1 MDQVLGIVRMIGKQL
16 SRWTMAWFAS
26 AVTFLVL
33 ALFLAAAGGAG
44 PGAWSGG
51 LALAAVHLFALG
63 WLCQMML
70 GALIQFTPVL
80 CARPLVWPG
89 LSLPSLLLSAAGTT
103 MLAAGFLSLEGWLPD
118 RLLLLAA
125 PAFLVAGFGLA
136 AAMLVPTLMAA
147 QGLRHPEGRMVVLAL
162 VALAGSLATGTAMA
176 VALSGQFLP
185 AVIPQTLPLH
195 ILLGAGGFLSLAA
208 FGVSYKLFAMFL
220 LAPERDGPLRRAAF
234 ATAAAAMGLTLG
246 MAGLAL
252 AGRAAAFPAL
262 LAALLGAGT
271 AALYLVDIRRL
282 WRSRRR
288 PQAEVNM
295 QWSRAALVFLALSAA
310 LLPPAFHLGGTW
322 AEAAVFLAL
331 VGWLSTLTLA
341 QMIKIVAF
349 LTWLQ
354 IFAPLIGRQP
364 VPLVAHLSDARM
376 TARLLGLWS
385 LGVVLGALS
394 LALGQG
400 AGFRVAALILLTAAL
415 GLVRELI
422 AIRRLHHL
430 DPGQR
435 PDPLPPLVRPVPLRS
450 IPDDHT
456 RTAGT

>member
-1 MDQVLGIVRMIGKQL
+1 MIGKQL

-44 PGAWSGG
+44 PGTWSGG
-51 LALAAVHLFALG
+51 MALAAVHLFALG

-80 CARPLVWPG
+80 CARPLFWPA

-103 MLAAGFLSLEGWLPD
+103 MLAAGFLSLDGWVPG
-118 RLLLLAA
+118 RLLLVA
-125 PAFLVAGFGLA
+125 PALLVAGFGLA
-136 AAMLVPTLMAA
+136 AAMLVPTLTAA
-147 QGLRHPEGRMVVLAL
+147 QGLRQPEGRMVVLAL
-162 VALAGSLATGTAMA
+162 VALAGSLATGAAMA
-176 VALSGQFLP
+176 AALSGRFLP

-208 FGVSYKLFAMFL
+208 FSVSYKLFAMFL
-220 LAPERDGPLRRAAF
+220 LAPEHDGPLRRAAF
-234 ATAAAAMGLTLG
+234 ATAAAATGLTLG

-252 AGRAAAFPAL
+252 TGRAAAFPAL
-262 LAALLGAGT
+262 LAALLGAAT
-271 AALYLVDIRRL
+271 AALYLADIRRL

-349 LTWLQ
+349 LTWIQ

-415 GLVRELI
+415 GLGRELI

-430 DPGQR
+430 DPRQR

-450 IPDDHT
+450 IPDDHS

>member
-44 PGAWSGG
+44 PGTWSGG
-51 LALAAVHLFALG
+51 LALAVVHLFVLG

-80 CARPLVWPG
+80 CARPLAWPS

-103 MLAAGFLSLEGWLPD
+103 MLAAGFLSLDGWVPG
-118 RLLLLAA
+118 RLLLAA

-136 AAMLVPTLMAA
+136 AAMLVPTLTAA
-147 QGLRHPEGRMVVLAL
+147 QGLRQPEGRMVVLAL
-162 VALAGSLATGTAMA
+162 IALAGSLATGTAMA
-176 VALSGQFLP
+176 AALSGQFLP
-185 AVIPQTLPLH
+185 TVIPQTLPLH

-252 AGRAAAFPAL
+252 TGRTAAFPAL

-271 AALYLVDIRRL
+271 AALYLADIRRL
-282 WRSRRR
+282 WHSRRR

-310 LLPPAFHLGGTW
+310 LLPPAFHLGGPW

-349 LTWLQ
+349 LTWIQ

-415 GLVRELI
+415 GLGRELI

-435 PDPLPPLVRPVPLRS
+435 PDALPPLVRPVPLRS
-450 IPDDHT
+450 IPDDHS

>member
-44 PGAWSGG
+44 PGTWSGG
-51 LALAAVHLFALG
+51 LALAVVHLFVLG

-80 CARPLVWPG
+80 CARPLAWPS

-103 MLAAGFLSLEGWLPD
+103 MLAAGFLSLDGWVPG
-118 RLLLLAA
+118 RLLLAA

-136 AAMLVPTLMAA
+136 AAMLVPTLTAA
-147 QGLRHPEGRMVVLAL
+147 QGLRQPEGRMVVLAL
-162 VALAGSLATGTAMA
+162 IALAGSLATGTAMA
-176 VALSGQFLP
+176 AALSGQFLP
-185 AVIPQTLPLH
+185 TVIPQTLPLH

-234 ATAAAAMGLTLG
+234 ATAAAATGLTLG

-252 AGRAAAFPAL
+252 TGRTAAFPAL

-271 AALYLVDIRRL
+271 AALYLADIRRL
-282 WRSRRR
+282 WHSRRR

-310 LLPPAFHLGGTW
+310 LLPPAFHLGGPW

-349 LTWLQ
+349 LTWIQ

-415 GLVRELI
+415 GLGRELI

-435 PDPLPPLVRPVPLRS
+435 PDALPPLVRPVPLRS
-450 IPDDHT
+450 IPDDHS